1 MGYILERGNMKN
13 SDKKLVLVTGSAG
26 RIGSEVARRLGENYQ
41 IVGFELLR
49 AIYASD
55 NEELVPLDVSSE
67 ESVHQAFKHI
77 EAFYG
82 KKIASVVHL
91 AAYYSFKDQKYDNY
105 NKITVQGTK
114 NLLKALQNFEVEQFI
129 FSSTML
135 VHKATKPGEKITEK
149 SPLDGNWAYPKSKIE
164 TEEVIAKY
172 RGKIPSVIMRISGV
186 YDDNCHSIPISNQIQ
201 RIYEKSFT
209 AHFFPGDMSHGA
221 SFMHMNDVVDL
232 IEKAVDKR
240 NTLPKQVTVLV
251 GEEKTLSTRFLQNKI
266 SNELFGKNIWMVR
279 LPRMVAWL
287 GSWVQCH
294 TPFIAK
300 PFIQPWMI
308 KLADEHFE
316 LDISHAKKLFDWEPK
331 HDLEN
336 LLTDMCNDL
345 KADPAAWYKKNSLK
359 MPKGMKKNS
368 KRKTIDKK
376 KDAA

>member
-1 MGYILERGNMKN
+1 MKN

-67 ESVHQAFKHI
+67 ESIHQAFKHI

-91 AAYYSFKDQKYDNY
+91 AAYYSFTDQKYSKY

-114 NLLKALQNFEVEQFI
+114 NLLKALQSFEVEQFI

-135 VHKATKPGEKITEK
+135 VHKATKPGKKLTED

-172 RGKIPSVIMRISGV
+172 RGKIPSVVMRISGV
-186 YDDNCHSIPISNQIQ
+186 YDDDCDSIPISNQIQ
-201 RIYEKSFT
+201 RIYEQSFT

-221 SFMHMNDVVDL
+221 SFLHMKDVVDL
-232 IEKAVDKR
+232 IEKAVEKR
-240 NTLPKQVTVLV
+240 NTLPKAVTVLV

-266 SNELFGKNIWMVR
+266 SNEFFGKNIWMMR
-279 LPRMVAWL
+279 LPGFVAWI

-294 TPFIAK
+294 IPFMPK
-300 PFIQPWMI
+300 PFIRPWMI

-316 LDISHAKKLFDWEPK
+316 LDTSLAKKLFDWEPK
-331 HDLEN
+331 HDLEH

-345 KADPAAWYKKNSLK
+345 KADPAAWYKKNNLK
-359 MPKGMKKNS
+359 MPKGMKKSNN
-368 KRKTIDKK
+368 RKKSNK
-376 KDAA
+376 NKNRKDAA